1 MKVTLGQCDRGQ
13 PEADH
18 PALRRVPAAP
28 ALTAPTPPSPADP
41 GRVYRLVDASGQHH
55 PIVDDLFESIEA
67 AWDAA
72 LEWCEGQ
79 GLLSAEAAPLDRSLV
94 LGAHFG
100 MEVST
105 RRGEWR
111 TLRHAALPAIASPGR
126 PLALPHG

>member
-1 MKVTLGQCDRGQ
+1 M
-13 PEADH
+13 
-18 PALRRVPAAP
+18 PAA
-28 ALTAPTPPSPADP
+28 TPPSPADP
-41 GRVYRLVDASGQHH
+41 GRVYRLVDASGQPH
-55 PIVDDLFESIEA
+55 PILDDLFESIEA

-72 LEWCEGQ
+72 LEWCQAQ
-79 GLLSAEAAPLDRSLV
+79 GLVPAEAAPLDQSLV

-111 TLRHAALPAIASPGR
+111 TLRHAGLPAIASPAR